1 MPRIIDFKN
10 ITTSEPQ
17 LITRDNKHN
26 IDENKSTTDKVVLKN
41 TSLEE
46 NRQMIDSIYPNKI
59 LFTIQELAC
68 IINTSYEFI
77 RRNIANGNIPAIR
90 YGDRKMISQTTV
102 INLLT
107 YGV

>member
-17 LITRDNKHN
+17 FITHETKHTTN
-26 IDENKSTTDKVVLKN
+26 ENKSITDKVVLTN

-46 NRQMIDSIYPNKI
+46 NKQMIDRIYPNKI
-59 LFTIQELAC
+59 LFTIQELAG

-102 INLLT
+102 VNLLT